1 MTFSI
6 EHNVIAIF
14 GGKNDLENDVYLN
27 DLHLLSLDTF
37 SWVSVQTAGS
47 TPAPRFNHSAA
58 IYDSKLIV
66 FGGINIDGF
75 LPPSINILELDTVIS

>member
-1 MTFSI
+1 MTFAI

-37 SWVSVQTAGS
+37 TWLSVQSAGGKA
-47 TPAPRFNHSAA
+47 PPRFNHSAA
-58 IYDSKLIV
+58 IYGMFFLLQTI
-66 FGGINIDGF
+66 GF
-75 LPPSINILELDTVIS
+75 LTTQPIFLFRF